1 MNRTGSGVGG
11 TPIEVV
17 GHLVV
22 WCQVNDKDFGD
33 LSDDELAKISPHLT
47 PDVRDVFSVPG
58 ALAARKAYGGT
69 SPDSV
74 SQQIQ
79 ALRALADEHASW
91 ASA

>member
-1 MNRTGSGVGG
+1 M
-11 TPIEVV
+11 
-17 GHLVV
+17 V

-33 LSDDELAKISPHLT
+33 LTDGELAKISPHLT

-69 SPDSV
+69 SPERV
-74 SQQIQ
+74 SEQIE
-79 ALRALADEHASW
+79 ALRSLADAHASW